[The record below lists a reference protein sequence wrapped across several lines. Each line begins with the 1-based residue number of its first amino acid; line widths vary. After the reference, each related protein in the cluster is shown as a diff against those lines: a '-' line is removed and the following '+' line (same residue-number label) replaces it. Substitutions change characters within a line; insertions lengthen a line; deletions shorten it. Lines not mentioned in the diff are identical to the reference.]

1 MSAVNIKGYNNNLV
15 FVFGEGTCEDFI
27 ACLEDKFS
35 SNNQVFKG
43 SQVVFRGQGLTRLD
57 SDEIASLQRL
67 CLDYGMVLN
76 NASET
81 PKTSES
87 PRKKNSVSDLIIRR
101 TLRSGQKIHS
111 EGSVIVWGDVHESAE
126 IMAGRDIVVLGK
138 LQGVAHAGCYGDLTS
153 TVFALTLA
161 PSQIRI
167 GDKISRSSE
176 NSVVNSYP
184 EIAYVEG
191 DNIYIKE
198 YHTGD
203 NLIPG
208 KGKR

>member
-1 MSAVNIKGYNNNLV
+1 MSIVNIKGYNNNLV
-15 FVFGEGTCEDFI
+15 FVFGEEGSCPEY
-27 ACLEDKFS
+27 LSYLNEKFS

-43 SQVVFRGQGLTRLD
+43 SQVIFRGEGLKKLL
-57 SDEIASLQRL
+57 SEEIASLQRL
-67 CLDYGMVLN
+67 CLDHGMILN
-76 NASET
+76 NAAET
-81 PKTSES
+81 SKPNRTR
-87 PRKKNSVSDLIIRR
+87 PQIDPGSDLIIRR

-126 IMAGRDIVVLGK
+126 IVAAGDIVVLGK
-138 LQGVAHAGCYGDLTS
+138 LRGIAHAGCYGDLTS

-176 NSVVNSYP
+176 NSVINPYP

-198 YHTGD
+198 YHPRD
-203 NLIPG
+203 NLSA
-208 KGKR
+208 K